1 MMFDAARQ
9 PQHVYRPS
17 EAFVTRSVIARGAER
32 GSVDRPPHV
41 LPSEAHGLIP
51 QRVRLPARRCAAEAL
66 SARSSRLLHVLA
78 HRFVRGAERWPS
90 HDHDA
95 LRTARLSLGGSLRCE
110 WPPKAWRGSQLSK
123 RAKFAQDAW
132 GGAQRHWPE
141 SGVLTRPGS
150 RPTGRDGLVR
160 TRTTTYASAPPRARG
175 ARKGRSHGRGRPPGR
190 RRGLPRVPRDVSRR
204 GRAPRGT
211 PFDGLR
217 RMLLNRNG
225 PRAN

>member
-1 MMFDAARQ
+1 MFDAARQ

-51 QRVRLPARRCAAEAL
+51 RRVRLPARRCAAEAL
-66 SARSSRLLHVLA
+66 SARSSRLLHDLA

-90 HDHDA
+90 HDREA
-95 LRTARLSLGGSLRCE
+95 LSARPRLSLPQLLRCK
-110 WPPKAWRGSQLSK
+110 WPPKAWRGSQLSM

-132 GGAQRHWPE
+132 GGAPRHWPE
-141 SGVLTRPGS
+141 NGVHNRQGS

-160 TRTTTYASAPPRARG
+160 TRTTTYASAPG
-175 ARKGRSHGRGRPPGR
+175 CLLFQVWSGCFSGLGPGMMFL
-190 RRGLPRVPRDVSRR
+190 GLENY
-204 GRAPRGT
+204 AC
-211 PFDGLR
+211 F
-217 RMLLNRNG
+217 
-225 PRAN
+225 